1 MRKPLIVGNWKM
13 NNSTAESVDLA
24 EKLKKVIKD
33 MAGVEV
39 VVAPPFTA
47 LGSVRKAIKGS
58 NIKLGAQNLF
68 WEDKGAYTGEVSP
81 LMIRDL
87 DCEYVII
94 GHSERREYFKE
105 SDEIVNKKI
114 KAALRN
120 KLKAIVCVGESLKE
134 REEDKTMQV
143 IESQLKKGLEGI
155 STLNLIQG
163 EIRNPKSE
171 ILLTIA
177 YEPVWA
183 IGTGRNAT
191 PAQANEVHTYIRKLL
206 SQIFNEDIASNIKI
220 LYGGSVK
227 LSNSAELMSE
237 KEIDGALVGGASLE
251 AESFTEIIRSACMV

>member
-24 EKLKKVIKD
+24 EKLKKTVKD
-33 MAGVEV
+33 MAGVDV

-47 LGSVRKAIKGS
+47 LGSVRDVIKGS
-58 NIKLGAQNLF
+58 IIKLGAQNLF

-143 IESQLKKGLEGI
+143 IESQVKKGLQGLSLSEAKE
-155 STLNLIQG
+155 LI
-163 EIRNPKSE
+163 
-171 ILLTIA
+171 IA

-191 PAQANEVHTYIRKLL
+191 PAQANEVHTYIRKLV
-206 SQIFNEDIASNIKI
+206 SQIFNEGIASNIKI

-227 LSNSAELMSE
+227 PSNSAELMSE

-251 AESFTEIIRSACMV
+251 AESFAQIVRSACMV

>member
-1 MRKPLIVGNWKM
+1 M

-24 EKLKKVIKD
+24 EKLKKTVKD
-33 MAGVEV
+33 MAGVDV

-47 LGSVRKAIKGS
+47 LGSVRDVIKGS
-58 NIKLGAQNLF
+58 IIKLGAQNLF

-134 REEDKTMQV
+134 REEYKTMQV
-143 IESQLKKGLEGI
+143 IESQIKKGLQGLSLSEAKE
-155 STLNLIQG
+155 LI
-163 EIRNPKSE
+163 
-171 ILLTIA
+171 IA

-191 PAQANEVHTYIRKLL
+191 PAQANEVHTYIRKLV
-206 SQIFNEDIASNIKI
+206 SQIFNEGIASNIKI

-227 LSNSAELMSE
+227 PSNSAELMSE

-251 AESFTEIIRSACMV
+251 AESFAQIVRSACMV

>member
-24 EKLKKVIKD
+24 EKLKKTVKD
-33 MAGVEV
+33 MAGVDV

-47 LGSVRKAIKGS
+47 LGSVRDVIKGS
-58 NIKLGAQNLF
+58 IIKLGAQNLF

-134 REEDKTMQV
+134 REENKTMQV
-143 IESQLKKGLEGI
+143 IESQIKKGLQGLSLSEAKE
-155 STLNLIQG
+155 LI
-163 EIRNPKSE
+163 
-171 ILLTIA
+171 IA

-206 SQIFNEDIASNIKI
+206 SRIFNEDIASNIKI

-251 AESFTEIIRSACMV
+251 AESFAQIVRSACMV

>member
-1 MRKPLIVGNWKM
+1 M

-24 EKLKKVIKD
+24 EKLKKTVKD
-33 MAGVEV
+33 MAGVDV

-47 LGSVRKAIKGS
+47 LGSVRDVIKGS
-58 NIKLGAQNLF
+58 IIKLGAQNLF

-143 IESQLKKGLEGI
+143 IESQVKKGLQGLSLSEAKE
-155 STLNLIQG
+155 LI
-163 EIRNPKSE
+163 
-171 ILLTIA
+171 IA

-191 PAQANEVHTYIRKLL
+191 PDQANEVHTYIRKLV
-206 SQIFNEDIASNIKI
+206 SQIFNEGIASNIKI

-227 LSNSAELMSE
+227 PSNSAELMSE

-251 AESFTEIIRSACMV
+251 AESFAQIVRSACMV

>member
-1 MRKPLIVGNWKM
+1 M

-24 EKLKKVIKD
+24 EKLKKTVKD
-33 MAGVEV
+33 MAGVDV

-47 LGSVRKAIKGS
+47 LGSVRDVIKGS
-58 NIKLGAQNLF
+58 IIKLGAQNLF

-120 KLKAIVCVGESLKE
+120 KLKAIVCAGESLKE

-143 IESQLKKGLEGI
+143 IESQVKKGLQGLSLSEAKE
-155 STLNLIQG
+155 LI
-163 EIRNPKSE
+163 
-171 ILLTIA
+171 IA

-191 PAQANEVHTYIRKLL
+191 PAQANEVHTYIRKLV
-206 SQIFNEDIASNIKI
+206 SQIFNEGIASNIKI

-227 LSNSAELMSE
+227 PSNSAELMSE

-251 AESFTEIIRSACMV
+251 AESFAQIVRSACMV

>member
-1 MRKPLIVGNWKM
+1 M

-24 EKLKKVIKD
+24 EKLKKTVKD
-33 MAGVEV
+33 MAGVDV

-47 LGSVRKAIKGS
+47 LGSVRDVIKGS
-58 NIKLGAQNLF
+58 IIKLGAQNLF

-134 REEDKTMQV
+134 REENKTMQV
-143 IESQLKKGLEGI
+143 IESQIKKGLQGLSLSEAKE
-155 STLNLIQG
+155 LI
-163 EIRNPKSE
+163 
-171 ILLTIA
+171 IA

-191 PAQANEVHTYIRKLL
+191 PAQANEVHTYIRKLA
-206 SQIFNEDIASNIKI
+206 SQIFNEGIASNIKI

-227 LSNSAELMSE
+227 PSNSAELMSE

-251 AESFTEIIRSACMV
+251 AESFAQIVRSACMV

>member
-1 MRKPLIVGNWKM
+1 M

-24 EKLKKVIKD
+24 EKLKKTVKD
-33 MAGVEV
+33 MAGVDV

-47 LGSVRKAIKGS
+47 LGSVRDVIKGS
-58 NIKLGAQNLF
+58 IIKLGAQNLF

-134 REEDKTMQV
+134 REENKTMQV
-143 IESQLKKGLEGI
+143 IESQIKKGLQGLSLSEAKE
-155 STLNLIQG
+155 LI
-163 EIRNPKSE
+163 
-171 ILLTIA
+171 IA

-191 PAQANEVHTYIRKLL
+191 PAQANEVHTYIRKLV
-206 SQIFNEDIASNIKI
+206 SQIFNEGIASNIKI

-227 LSNSAELMSE
+227 PSNSAELMSE

-251 AESFTEIIRSACMV
+251 AESFAQIVRSACMV

>member
-13 NNSTAESVDLA
+13 NNSAAESVDLV
-24 EKLKKVIKD
+24 EKLKKLIKD
-33 MAGVEV
+33 IAGVEI

-47 LGSVRKAIKGS
+47 LTKVREAIKES
-58 NIKLGAQNLF
+58 NIKLSAQNVF

-81 LMIRDL
+81 LMLKDSG
-87 DCEYVII
+87 CEYVII

-105 SDEIVNKKI
+105 SDEVINKKI
-114 KAALRN
+114 KASLRN

-134 REEDKTMQV
+134 REENKTMQV
-143 IESQLKKGLEGI
+143 IESQVKRGLYGL
-155 STLNLIQG
+155 SLN
-163 EIRNPKSE
+163 EAKE
-171 ILLTIA
+171 LTIA

-191 PAQANEVHTYIRKLL
+191 PTQANEVHAYIRKLL
-206 SQIFNEDIASNIKI
+206 AQIFNENIALSIKI

-227 LSNSAELMSE
+227 SSNSAELMSE

-251 AESFTEIIRSACMV
+251 ADSFAEIVRSACMV

>member
-13 NNSTAESVDLA
+13 NNTTAESVDLT
-24 EKLKKVIKD
+24 EKLKRLIKD
-33 MAGVEV
+33 MAVVEV
-39 VVAPPFTA
+39 VVAPPFTS
-47 LGSVRKAIKGS
+47 LDKVRDAIKGS

-105 SDEIVNKKI
+105 SDEIINKKI

-143 IESQLKKGLEGI
+143 IESQVKKGLQGLSLSEAKE
-155 STLNLIQG
+155 LI
-163 EIRNPKSE
+163 
-171 ILLTIA
+171 IA

-206 SQIFNEDIASNIKI
+206 SQIFNEGIASNIKI

-227 LSNSAELMSE
+227 PSNSAELMSE

-251 AESFTEIIRSACMV
+251 ADSFAEIIRSACMV

>member
-13 NNSTAESVDLA
+13 NNTTAESVDLT
-24 EKLKKVIKD
+24 EKLKRLIKD
-33 MAGVEV
+33 MAVVEV
-39 VVAPPFTA
+39 VVAPPFTS
-47 LGSVRKAIKGS
+47 LDKVRDAIKGS

-105 SDEIVNKKI
+105 SDEIINKKI

-143 IESQLKKGLEGI
+143 IESQVKKGLQGLSLSEAKE
-155 STLNLIQG
+155 LI
-163 EIRNPKSE
+163 
-171 ILLTIA
+171 IA

-206 SQIFNEDIASNIKI
+206 SQIFNEGIASNIKI

-227 LSNSAELMSE
+227 PSNSAELMSE

-251 AESFTEIIRSACMV
+251 ADSFAEIVRSACMV

>member
-13 NNSTAESVDLA
+13 NNTTAESVDLT
-24 EKLKKVIKD
+24 EKLKRLIKD
-33 MAGVEV
+33 MAVVEV
-39 VVAPPFTA
+39 VVAPPFTS
-47 LGSVRKAIKGS
+47 LDKVRDAIKGS

-81 LMIRDL
+81 LMIEDL
-87 DCEYVII
+87 GCEYVII

-105 SDEIVNKKI
+105 SDEIINKKI

-143 IESQLKKGLEGI
+143 IESQVKKGLQGLSLSEAKE
-155 STLNLIQG
+155 LI
-163 EIRNPKSE
+163 
-171 ILLTIA
+171 IA

-206 SQIFNEDIASNIKI
+206 SQIFNEGIASNIKI

-227 LSNSAELMSE
+227 PSNSAELMSE

-251 AESFTEIIRSACMV
+251 ADSFAEIVRSACMV

>member
-1 MRKPLIVGNWKM
+1 M
-13 NNSTAESVDLA
+13 NNTTAESVDLT
-24 EKLKKVIKD
+24 EKLKRLIKD
-33 MAGVEV
+33 MAVVEV
-39 VVAPPFTA
+39 VVAPPFTS
-47 LGSVRKAIKGS
+47 LDKVRDAIKGS

-105 SDEIVNKKI
+105 SDEIINKKI

-143 IESQLKKGLEGI
+143 IESQVKKGLQGLSLSEAKE
-155 STLNLIQG
+155 LI
-163 EIRNPKSE
+163 
-171 ILLTIA
+171 IA

-191 PAQANEVHTYIRKLL
+191 PAQANEVHTYIRKLV
-206 SQIFNEDIASNIKI
+206 SQIFNEGIASNIKI

-227 LSNSAELMSE
+227 PSNSAELMSE

-251 AESFTEIIRSACMV
+251 ADSFAEIVRSACMV

>member
-13 NNSTAESVDLA
+13 NNTTAESVDLT
-24 EKLKKVIKD
+24 EKLKRLIKD
-33 MAGVEV
+33 MAVVEV
-39 VVAPPFTA
+39 VVAPPFTS
-47 LGSVRKAIKGS
+47 LDKVRDAIKGS

-105 SDEIVNKKI
+105 SDEIINKKI

-143 IESQLKKGLEGI
+143 IESQVKKGLQGLSLSEAKE
-155 STLNLIQG
+155 LI
-163 EIRNPKSE
+163 
-171 ILLTIA
+171 IA

-191 PAQANEVHTYIRKLL
+191 PAQANEVHTYIRKLV
-206 SQIFNEDIASNIKI
+206 SQIFNEGIASNIKI

-227 LSNSAELMSE
+227 PSNSAELMSE

-251 AESFTEIIRSACMV
+251 AESFAQIVRSACMV

>member
-13 NNSTAESVDLA
+13 NNSTAESVELV
-24 EKLKKVIKD
+24 EKLKASMKN

-39 VVAPPFTA
+39 VVAPPFT
-47 LGSVRKAIKGS
+47 SMDKVRGAIKGS
-58 NIKLGAQNLF
+58 NIKLCAQNLF

-81 LMIRDL
+81 LMIKDL
-87 DCEYVII
+87 GCEYVVI

-105 SDEIVNKKI
+105 SDEIINKKI

-120 KLKAIVCVGESLKE
+120 KLKAIVCVGETLKE
-134 REEDKTMQV
+134 REDGKMIEV
-143 IESQLKKGLEGI
+143 IESQIKKGLKDLSVNEAK
-155 STLNLIQG
+155 
-163 EIRNPKSE
+163 E
-171 ILLTIA
+171 LTIA

-191 PAQANEVHTYIRKLL
+191 PSQANEVHAYIRKLL
-206 SQIFNEDIASNIKI
+206 SQIFNEDVASNIKI

-227 LSNSAELMSE
+227 PSNSAELMSE

-251 AESFTEIIRSACMV
+251 ADSFAQIVRSACMV

>member
-1 MRKPLIVGNWKM
+1 M

-24 EKLKKVIKD
+24 EKLKKTVKD
-33 MAGVEV
+33 MAGVDV

-47 LGSVRKAIKGS
+47 LGSVRDVIKGS
-58 NIKLGAQNLF
+58 IIKLGAQNLF

-143 IESQLKKGLEGI
+143 IESQVKKGLQGLSLSEAKE
-155 STLNLIQG
+155 LI
-163 EIRNPKSE
+163 
-171 ILLTIA
+171 IA

-191 PAQANEVHTYIRKLL
+191 PAQANEVHTYIRKLV
-206 SQIFNEDIASNIKI
+206 SQIFNEGIASNIKI

-227 LSNSAELMSE
+227 PSNSAELMSE

-251 AESFTEIIRSACMV
+251 AESFAQIVRSACMV

>member
-24 EKLKKVIKD
+24 EKLKKTVKD
-33 MAGVEV
+33 MAGVDV

-47 LGSVRKAIKGS
+47 LGSIRDVIKGS
-58 NIKLGAQNLF
+58 IIKLGAQNLF

-134 REEDKTMQV
+134 REENKTMQV
-143 IESQLKKGLEGI
+143 IESQIKKGLQGLSLSEAKE
-155 STLNLIQG
+155 LI
-163 EIRNPKSE
+163 
-171 ILLTIA
+171 IA

-191 PAQANEVHTYIRKLL
+191 PAQANEVHAYIRKLL

-227 LSNSAELMSE
+227 PSNSAELMSE

-251 AESFTEIIRSACMV
+251 DESFAQIVRSACMV

>member
-1 MRKPLIVGNWKM
+1 MISYKVEYFTVISVQRVLRVLLEHRQKKRNPDSFKKRGNECQ
-13 NNSTAESVDLA
+13 AENQIYPRSYD
-24 EKLKKVIKD
+24 
-33 MAGVEV
+33 
-39 VVAPPFTA
+39 
-47 LGSVRKAIKGS
+47 S
-58 NIKLGAQNLF
+58 
-68 WEDKGAYTGEVSP
+68 
-81 LMIRDL
+81 
-87 DCEYVII
+87 
-94 GHSERREYFKE
+94 SEHFKE

-143 IESQLKKGLEGI
+143 IESQVKKGLQGLSLSEAKE
-155 STLNLIQG
+155 LI
-163 EIRNPKSE
+163 
-171 ILLTIA
+171 IA

-206 SQIFNEDIASNIKI
+206 SQIFNEGIASNIKI

-227 LSNSAELMSE
+227 PSNSAELMSE

-251 AESFTEIIRSACMV
+251 ADSFAEIVRSACMV

>member
-1 MRKPLIVGNWKM
+1 M

-24 EKLKKVIKD
+24 EKLKKTVKD
-33 MAGVEV
+33 MAGVDV

-47 LGSVRKAIKGS
+47 LGSVRDVIKGS
-58 NIKLGAQNLF
+58 IIKLGAQNLF

-134 REEDKTMQV
+134 REENKTMQV
-143 IESQLKKGLEGI
+143 IESQIKKGLQGLSLSEAKE
-155 STLNLIQG
+155 LI
-163 EIRNPKSE
+163 
-171 ILLTIA
+171 IA
-177 YEPVWA
+177 YEPLWA

-206 SQIFNEDIASNIKI
+206 AQIFNEGIASNVKI

-227 LSNSAELMSE
+227 PSNSAELMSE
-237 KEIDGALVGGASLE
+237 KEIDGALVGGASLD
-251 AESFTEIIRSACMV
+251 AESFAQIVRSACMV

>member
-13 NNSTAESVDLA
+13 NNTTVESIDLTDR
-24 EKLKKVIKD
+24 LKKAVENIK
-33 MAGVEV
+33 GVEIV
-39 VVAPPFTA
+39 VVPPFTS
-47 LGSVRKAIKGS
+47 LDKVRGAIKGS

-81 LMIRDL
+81 LMIEDL
-87 DCEYVII
+87 GCEYVII

-143 IESQLKKGLEGI
+143 IESQVKKGLQGLSLSEAKE
-155 STLNLIQG
+155 LI
-163 EIRNPKSE
+163 
-171 ILLTIA
+171 IA

-191 PAQANEVHTYIRKLL
+191 PAQANEVHTYIRKLV
-206 SQIFNEDIASNIKI
+206 SQIFNEGIASNIKI

-227 LSNSAELMSE
+227 PSNSAELMSE

-251 AESFTEIIRSACMV
+251 ADSFAEIVRSACMV

>member
-1 MRKPLIVGNWKM
+1 M

-47 LGSVRKAIKGS
+47 LGSVREAIKGS

-87 DCEYVII
+87 GCEYVII

-120 KLKAIVCVGESLKE
+120 KLNAIVCVGESLKE
-134 REEDKTMQV
+134 REENKTMQV
-143 IESQLKKGLEGI
+143 IESQIKKGLQGL
-155 STLNLIQG
+155 SLN
-163 EIRNPKSE
+163 EAKE
-171 ILLTIA
+171 LTIA

-191 PAQANEVHTYIRKLL
+191 PTQANEVHAYIRKLL

-227 LSNSAELMSE
+227 PSNSAELMSE
-237 KEIDGALVGGASLE
+237 KEIDGALVGGASLD
-251 AESFTEIIRSACMV
+251 ADSFAQIVRSACMV

>member
-13 NNSTAESVDLA
+13 NNTTAESVDLT
-24 EKLKKVIKD
+24 EKLKRLIKD
-33 MAGVEV
+33 MAVVEV
-39 VVAPPFTA
+39 VVAPPFTS
-47 LGSVRKAIKGS
+47 LDKVRDAIKGS

-105 SDEIVNKKI
+105 SDEIINKKI

-143 IESQLKKGLEGI
+143 IESQVKKGLQGLSLSEAKE
-155 STLNLIQG
+155 LI
-163 EIRNPKSE
+163 
-171 ILLTIA
+171 IA

-191 PAQANEVHTYIRKLL
+191 PAQANEIHTYIRKLL
-206 SQIFNEDIASNIKI
+206 SQIFNEGIASNIKI

-227 LSNSAELMSE
+227 PSNSAELMSE

-251 AESFTEIIRSACMV
+251 ADSFAEIVRSACMV

>member
-24 EKLKKVIKD
+24 EKLKKTVKD
-33 MAGVEV
+33 MAGGDV

-47 LGSVRKAIKGS
+47 LGSVRDVIKGS
-58 NIKLGAQNLF
+58 IIKLGAQNLF

-143 IESQLKKGLEGI
+143 IESQVKKGLQGLSLSEAKE
-155 STLNLIQG
+155 LI
-163 EIRNPKSE
+163 
-171 ILLTIA
+171 IA

-191 PAQANEVHTYIRKLL
+191 PAQANEAHTFIRRIL
-206 SQIFNEDIASNIKI
+206 SRIYSTRAADAARII
-220 LYGGSVK
+220 YGGSVTPENAK
-227 LSNSAELMSE
+227 AIMGMSDV
-237 KEIDGALVGGASLE
+237 DGCLPGGSSLDVKKF
-251 AESFTEIIRSACMV
+251 SSIINTLHKI

>member
-13 NNSTAESVDLA
+13 NNTTAESVDLT
-24 EKLKKVIKD
+24 EKLKRLIKD
-33 MAGVEV
+33 MAVVEV
-39 VVAPPFTA
+39 VVAPPFTS
-47 LGSVRKAIKGS
+47 LDKVRDAIKGS

-105 SDEIVNKKI
+105 SDEIINKKI

-120 KLKAIVCVGESLKE
+120 KLKAIVCVGETFKE
-134 REEDKTMQV
+134 REESKTIEV
-143 IESQLKKGLEGI
+143 IESQIRNGLEGI
-155 STLNLIQG
+155 LS
-163 EIRNPKSE
+163 SE
-171 ILLTIA
+171 LRTTDREMRLVIA

-206 SQIFNEDIASNIKI
+206 SQIFNEGIASNIKI

-227 LSNSAELMSE
+227 PSNSAELMSE

-251 AESFTEIIRSACMV
+251 ADSFAEIVRSACMV

>member
-13 NNSTAESVDLA
+13 NNTTAESVDLT
-24 EKLKKVIKD
+24 EKLKRLIKD
-33 MAGVEV
+33 MAVVEV
-39 VVAPPFTA
+39 VVAPPFTS
-47 LGSVRKAIKGS
+47 LDKVRDAIKGS

-81 LMIRDL
+81 LMIEDL
-87 DCEYVII
+87 GCEYVII

-105 SDEIVNKKI
+105 SDEIINKKI
-114 KAALRN
+114 KAALQN
-120 KLKAIVCVGESLKE
+120 KLKAIVCVGETLKE
-134 REEDKTMQV
+134 REESKTIEV
-143 IESQLKKGLEGI
+143 IESQIRNGLEGI
-155 STLNLIQG
+155 LS
-163 EIRNPKSE
+163 SE
-171 ILLTIA
+171 LRITDHEMRLVIA

-206 SQIFNEDIASNIKI
+206 SQIFNEGIASNIKI

-227 LSNSAELMSE
+227 PSNSAELMSE

-251 AESFTEIIRSACMV
+251 ADSFAEIIRSACMV

>member
-1 MRKPLIVGNWKM
+1 M

-24 EKLKKVIKD
+24 EKLKKTVKD
-33 MAGVEV
+33 MAGVDV

-47 LGSVRKAIKGS
+47 LGSVRDVIKGS
-58 NIKLGAQNLF
+58 IIKLGAQNLF

-134 REEDKTMQV
+134 REENKTMQV
-143 IESQLKKGLEGI
+143 IESQIKKGLQGLSLSEAKE
-155 STLNLIQG
+155 LI
-163 EIRNPKSE
+163 
-171 ILLTIA
+171 IA
-177 YEPVWA
+177 YEPLWA

-206 SQIFNEDIASNIKI
+206 AQIFNEGIASNIKI

-227 LSNSAELMSE
+227 PSNSAELMSE
-237 KEIDGALVGGASLE
+237 KEIDGALVGGASLD
-251 AESFTEIIRSACMV
+251 AESFAQIVRSACMV

>member
-1 MRKPLIVGNWKM
+1 M

-24 EKLKKVIKD
+24 EKLKKTVKD
-33 MAGVEV
+33 MAGVDV

-47 LGSVRKAIKGS
+47 LGSVRDVIKGS
-58 NIKLGAQNLF
+58 IIKLGAQNLF

-143 IESQLKKGLEGI
+143 IESQVKKGLQGLSLSEAKE
-155 STLNLIQG
+155 LI
-163 EIRNPKSE
+163 
-171 ILLTIA
+171 IA

-191 PAQANEVHTYIRKLL
+191 PAQANEVHTYIRKLV
-206 SQIFNEDIASNIKI
+206 SQIFNEGIASNIKI

-227 LSNSAELMSE
+227 PSNSAELMSE

-251 AESFTEIIRSACMV
+251 ADSFAEIVRSACMV